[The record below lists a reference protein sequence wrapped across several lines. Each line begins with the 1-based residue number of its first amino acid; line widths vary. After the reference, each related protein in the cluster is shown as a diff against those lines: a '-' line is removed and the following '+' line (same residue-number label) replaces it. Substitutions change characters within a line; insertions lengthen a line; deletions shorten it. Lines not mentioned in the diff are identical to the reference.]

1 MGITPS
7 SIEVLM
13 KSASVRRPPAR
24 RLYLSVLAPS
34 LVVVTLLGTL
44 AIFSVMLLGAV
55 RAYVGGESLW
65 SKARSEAVQH
75 LRDYAASHADA
86 DYALFEA
93 ALKVPLG
100 DRRAREGMSLPKPD
114 TPTIRKAFLEGG
126 NHPDDIDGMIT
137 LFRHFGDRDLF
148 KDSLAAWEEGDSL
161 IAHLQAQ
168 GQLLR
173 QAIQG
178 QASPSQIAA
187 LLQGITQLNNA
198 LFQAEIRFSTNLAR
212 ASRLTENLLAGSILL
227 AMGALSLAGYLIMR
241 QGLRRQ
247 HRYQQDLARANRRL
261 ELAVV
266 GAGLG
271 LFELDADGTVV
282 TLDAHAAAL
291 YGLPARP
298 VTLPGRDL
306 LACVHPDD
314 RQKADQAVQ
323 DALTGQRLFRLT
335 VRVVLPG
342 QTQARFLETI
352 GDLPDK
358 GQDPSQRIVGVVR
371 DVTQEKL
378 RQQLSIERD
387 AAEKVAHSQRHFL
400 SRLSHELRTPLNA
413 ILGFAQLLSMD
424 RQQPLQATQQKQV
437 EWILDAG
444 QQLLKLVEDVLD
456 LSKVEAGEI
465 SIQLTDTELS
475 DIVNAS
481 LVLVESAL
489 QRYEVTLINRIPAQR
504 FHVMA
509 DGSRLQQVLVNLLS
523 NGCKYN
529 RPGGH
534 IILDAYDEPD
544 HVCIVIADNGVGL
557 APEDAA
563 VLFHPFHR
571 VQAMSAKVEGTGL
584 GLYIV
589 KQLLERMGGSIT
601 VSSELNV
608 GSRFIVRL
616 PAPGARPPD
625 KHAT

>member
-1 MGITPS
+1 MPS
-7 SIEVLM
+7 
-13 KSASVRRPPAR
+13 R
-24 RLYLSVLAPS
+24 RLYLYVLAPS
-34 LVVVTLLGTL
+34 VVVVAL
-44 AIFSVMLLGAV
+44 AGSMAIVSVMLLGAV

-65 SKARSEAVQH
+65 SKASNEAVQH
-75 LRDYAASHADA
+75 LRDYAQ
-86 DYALFEA
+86 FEA

-100 DRRAREGMSLPKPD
+100 DRRAREGMSQRTLD
-114 TPTIRKAFLEGG
+114 TPAIRAAFLEGG

-137 LFRHFGDRDLF
+137 LFRHFGARDLF
-148 KDSLAAWEEGDSL
+148 KDSLAAWEEGDQL

-168 GQLLR
+168 GLALR
-173 QAIQG
+173 QAIEG
-178 QASPSQIAA
+178 NAPPAQIKAI
-187 LLQGITQLNNA
+187 LQDIRQLNDA
-198 LFQAEIRFSTNLAR
+198 LFQAETRFSTNLAR
-212 ASRLTENLLAGSILL
+212 ASRLTENLLVGSTLL

-247 HRYQQDLARANRRL
+247 HRHQQDLARSNRRL

-266 GAGLG
+266 GARLG

-282 TLDAHAAAL
+282 TLDAHAAAM
-291 YGLPARP
+291 YGLPERP
-298 VTLPGRDL
+298 VTLPGRTL
-306 LACVHPDD
+306 LERVHPDD
-314 RQKADQAVQ
+314 RRQADRAVQ
-323 DALTGQRLFRLT
+323 DALAGQHLFRLT
-335 VRVVLPG
+335 VRVMLPG

-371 DVTQEKL
+371 DVTQEHL
-378 RQQLSIERD
+378 RQQLFVERD
-387 AAEKVAHSQRHFL
+387 AAEKVAQSQRHFL

-424 RQQPLQATQQKQV
+424 RQQPLQTTQQRQV

-465 SIQLTDTELS
+465 SIKPERTELS
-475 DIVNAS
+475 GIVNAS
-481 LVLVESAL
+481 LVLVEAAL
-489 QRYEVTLINRIPAQR
+489 QRYEVTLVNRIPAQR

-509 DGSRLQQVLVNLLS
+509 DACRLQQVLVNLLS

-534 IILDAYDEPD
+534 IILDAQEEADQ
-544 HVCIVIADNGVGL
+544 VCLVIADNGVGMT
-557 APEDAA
+557 PEDAA

-589 KQLLERMGGSIT
+589 KQLVERMGGQVT

-608 GSRFIVRL
+608 GSRFEVRL
-616 PAPGARPPD
+616 PKAAQ
-625 KHAT
+625 

>member
-1 MGITPS
+1 MTP
-7 SIEVLM
+7 
-13 KSASVRRPPAR
+13 ASVRRPPSR
-24 RLYLSVLAPS
+24 RLYLYVLAPS
-34 LVVVTLLGTL
+34 VVVVGLVGCM
-44 AIFSVMLLGAV
+44 AIVSVMLLGAV

-65 SKARSEAVQH
+65 SKARNEAVQH
-75 LRDYAASHADA
+75 LRDYAASHDNT
-86 DYALFEA
+86 DYVLFEA

-100 DRRAREGMSLPKPD
+100 DRRAREGMSQHTLD
-114 TPTIRKAFLEGG
+114 TPAIRAAFLDGG
-126 NHPDDIDGMIT
+126 NHPDDIGGMIT
-137 LFRHFGDRDLF
+137 LFRQFGDRDLF
-148 KDSLAAWEEGDSL
+148 KDSLTAWEEGDQL

-168 GQLLR
+168 GQALR
-173 QAIQG
+173 LAIQG
-178 QASPSQIAA
+178 DASPAQIKAI
-187 LLQGITQLNNA
+187 LQGIHQLNEA

-212 ASRLTENLLAGSILL
+212 ASRLTENLLVGATLL

-266 GAGLG
+266 GAKLG

-282 TLDAHAAAL
+282 TLDAHAASL
-291 YGLPARP
+291 YGLPESP
-298 VTLPGRDL
+298 VTLPGRAL
-306 LACVHPDD
+306 LERVHPED
-314 RQKADQAVQ
+314 RRQADQTVQ
-323 DALTGQRLFRLT
+323 AALAGHHLFRLT

-342 QTQARFLETI
+342 QTQPRYLETI

-371 DVTQEKL
+371 DVTQEQL
-378 RQQLSIERD
+378 RQQLFVERD

-424 RQQPLQATQQKQV
+424 RQQPLHATQQRQV

-465 SIQLTDTELS
+465 SIHPNRTELS
-475 DIVNAS
+475 GIVNAS
-481 LVLVESAL
+481 LVLVEAAL
-489 QRYEVTLINRIPAQR
+489 QRYEVTIVNRIPAQR

-509 DGSRLQQVLVNLLS
+509 DSCRLQQVLVNLLS

-534 IILDAYDEPD
+534 IILDAQEEADQ
-544 HVCIVIADNGVGL
+544 VCLVIADNGVGMT
-557 APEDAA
+557 PEDAA
-563 VLFHPFHR
+563 ILFHPFQR

-589 KQLLERMGGSIT
+589 KQLVERMGGQVT

-608 GSRFIVRL
+608 GSRFVVRL
-616 PAPGARPPD
+616 PKAPQ
-625 KHAT
+625 